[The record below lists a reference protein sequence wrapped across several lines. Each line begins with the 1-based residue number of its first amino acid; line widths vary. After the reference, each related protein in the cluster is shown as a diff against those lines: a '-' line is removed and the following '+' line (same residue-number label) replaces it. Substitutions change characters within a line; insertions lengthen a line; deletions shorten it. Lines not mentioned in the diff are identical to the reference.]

1 MNPVKHELHEQR
13 NLHVAEVAARPVS
26 EQAWKQFAQAQTIE
40 EFCGSWLIIQCH
52 ALGGVSD
59 GVVVLQKPG
68 TSSFAP
74 IAFYPD
80 NGADRGHLAAASE
93 QALQEGRGVVQ
104 PIEQADPEARGPRY
118 QLAYPIRL
126 DGQMRGVVSVEID
139 WRAEPQLQAAM
150 RDLQWGSGW
159 LEVLLRRHSDPKEA
173 ARLKR
178 KLALDL
184 VSTLLEQSGLRT
196 SAAAFTTELATQ
208 LGCDR
213 ATLGILKRR
222 RVRVVAVSH
231 SANFDRRANLLRAVE
246 EAMEE
251 AVDQRATVV
260 FPPDRNG
267 APIVAHAHAVL
278 LRESEAGSAVTFPLV
293 NGDRIVGALTLE
305 RREGYLFD
313 LTSLEIC
320 EAIASVVGPIIDL
333 KREGEESLPVHAWE
347 STLGLWRKLTGEGH
361 PGLKLTAIA
370 VIAAALFFAFASGDY
385 RIAANSTV
393 EGMVQRAVVAPNDGF
408 VKEAPLRAG
417 QTVKAG
423 QVVARLDDR
432 DLVLER
438 VKLTSQREQYAKQYR
453 EAMANHD
460 RAQTEIVGAQIAQVD
475 AQIALTEE
483 QLARVVMTSPLD
495 GLIVSG
501 DLSQS
506 LGSPVQ
512 QGQVLF
518 EIAPLDGY
526 RIALQVD
533 ERDIRDV
540 AVGQEG
546 DLMVSSMPRERFAFT
561 VTSVTPINTAKD
573 GRNFFKVE
581 ARLNDANARLRPGME
596 GVGKIYVDERK
607 LIWIW
612 THTLT
617 DWLHLRIWSWM
628 P

>member
-1 MNPVKHELHEQR
+1 MNPLKHEIHEQR
-13 NLHVAEVAARPVS
+13 NLHVAELATRPVS
-26 EQAWKQFAQAQTIE
+26 EQAWKQFAHAQTFE
-40 EFCGSWLIIQCH
+40 EFCGSWLTIQCH
-52 ALGGVSD
+52 AIGGVSD

-80 NGADRGHLAAASE
+80 TDADRGHLAAASE

-104 PIEQADPEARGPRY
+104 PIEQADPDALGPRY

-159 LEVLLRRHSDPKEA
+159 LEVLLRRNSDPKET

-184 VSTLLEQSGLRT
+184 VSTLLEQPGLRT
-196 SAAAFTTELATQ
+196 SGAAFTTELATQ

-213 ATLGILKRR
+213 ASLGIVKGR

-260 FPPDRNG
+260 CPPDRNG
-267 APIVAHAHAVL
+267 PPIVAQAHAVL

-293 NGDRIVGALTLE
+293 NGDEVVGALTLE

-320 EAIASVVGPIIDL
+320 EAVASVVGPIIDM
-333 KREGEESLPVHAWE
+333 KQDSEESLPVHAWG
-347 STLGLWRKLTGEGH
+347 STLALWRKLTGEGH
-361 PGLKLTAIA
+361 PGLKLIAIG
-370 VIAAALFFAFASGDY
+370 VIATALFFAFVSGDY
-385 RIAANSTV
+385 RISANSTV
-393 EGMVQRAVVAPNDGF
+393 EGIVQRAVSAPFDGY

-423 QVVARLDDR
+423 QVIVRLDDR
-432 DLVLER
+432 DLTLER
-438 VKLTSQREQYAKQYR
+438 VKLASQREQYSKQYR

-460 RAQTEIVGAQIAQVD
+460 RAQTEIVGAQIAQAD

-483 QLARVVMTSPLD
+483 QLGRIAMVSPLD

-512 QGQVLF
+512 QGQILF

-526 RIALQVD
+526 RIALEVD
-533 ERDIRDV
+533 ERDIGDV
-540 AVGQEG
+540 SLGQEG
-546 DLMVSSMPRERFAFT
+546 ELMVSSMPRERFAFT
-561 VTSVTPINTAKD
+561 VTNMTPINTAKD
-573 GRNFFKVE
+573 GRNYFKVE

-596 GVGKIYVDERK
+596 GVGKIYVDDRK
-607 LIWIW
+607 LVWIW
-612 THTLT
+612 THSLT